1 MTSAICRR
9 RGQFAIIE
17 NRGFKQK
24 RPINTMLN
32 NRRSHGLWELTAPA
46 PPSTAILSE
55 SRNADVVV
63 IGGGYTG
70 VSAALHLAKGGAKV
84 AVLEAVELG
93 FGGAGRNV
101 GLVNAGM
108 WVMPNTLVD
117 VLGKDYGERLLK
129 FLGNAP
135 SVVFDLIDKH
145 GIDCEVERSGTL
157 HCAVGEKGLR
167 ELEERAAQW
176 QSRGAPVRILSAAET
191 ATKVGTSAY
200 AGSLLDLRAGT
211 IQPLAYVRG
220 LASVAIAAGAE
231 IFTNS
236 ASLSADQVSGKWEVR
251 TAGGKVSA
259 DWIVVATDAY
269 STAPWL
275 EIRSEQIHLPYFNFA
290 TEPLSSDIRSSIL
303 PERQG
308 AWDTKE
314 VLSSFR
320 FDRTGR
326 LIFGSVG
333 ALRGTGTAVHRAWA
347 KRTLKTLFP
356 DLGDIRFEAEWYGLI
371 GMTENNLP
379 RFHKLAR
386 NVLAVSGYNGRG
398 IAPGTVFGRSLA
410 ACILGQTSEQDFPL
424 PASPPTKPSFRAAR
438 EAFYEAGA
446 QLVHLIESRF

>member
-1 MTSAICRR
+1 
-9 RGQFAIIE
+9 
-17 NRGFKQK
+17 
-24 RPINTMLN
+24 MLN
-32 NRRSHGLWELTAPA
+32 NPRSHGLWELTASA
-46 PPSTAILSE
+46 PPPTTVLSE
-55 SRNADVVV
+55 SRKADVVV

-70 VSAALHLAKGGAKV
+70 VSAALHLAQGGAKV

-108 WVMPNTLVD
+108 WVMPDTLVD
-117 VLGKDYGERLLK
+117 SLGADYGVRLLK

-135 SVVFDLIDKH
+135 SAVFDLIDKH
-145 GIDCEVERSGTL
+145 GIDCEVVRNGTL
-157 HCAVGEKGLR
+157 HCAVGKVGLR
-167 ELEERAAQW
+167 ELQERAAQW
-176 QSRGAPVRILSAAET
+176 QSRGAPVRLLSADET
-191 ATKVGTSAY
+191 KAKTGTSAY

-220 LASVAIAAGAE
+220 LAGAAIKAGAN
-231 IFTNS
+231 IFTGS
-236 ASLSADQVSGKWEVR
+236 PTLSFEQISGKWEVR
-251 TAGGKVSA
+251 TASGKVST

-269 STAPWL
+269 STAPWKEL
-275 EIRSEQIHLPYFNFA
+275 RSEQIHLPYFNFA
-290 TEPLSSDIRSSIL
+290 TEPLSSDLQSSIL

-320 FDRTGR
+320 FDRAGR
-326 LIFGSVG
+326 LVFGSVG
-333 ALRGTGTAVHRAWA
+333 ALRGTGIAIHRSWA
-347 KRTLKTLFP
+347 RRTLKTLFP
-356 DLGDIRFEAEWYGLI
+356 NIGDVRFESEWYGLI

-398 IAPGTVFGRSLA
+398 IAPGTVFGQALA
-410 ACILGQTSEQDFPL
+410 ACILGQLDEQDFPL
-424 PASPPTKPSFRAAR
+424 PVSAPTPPSFRTAK

-446 QLVHLIESRF
+446 QLVHLVESRF